1 MMMVIVD
8 KEESEANEI
17 ALLTRKERDW
27 LLGKTDVS
35 KPYEYRLRS
44 SIRKKI
50 QILTD
55 IELPLLMKSD
65 FLISCYESNSFGT
78 GLETGPDGGVR
89 TKEINPCS
97 LGKAKVP
104 GPNPGQ
110 GLLLFEKEGRNEDF
124 DNLKTL
130 QPLCWSYCTAATAA
144 TIATTT
150 TRAAADTTTAKPD
163 WC

>member
-1 MMMVIVD
+1 MIVMD
-8 KEESEANEI
+8 KEERESDEI
-17 ALLTRKERDW
+17 ALLTRTERDW

-44 SIRKKI
+44 GIRKKI

-65 FLISCYESNSFGT
+65 FLISCYESDNSLGT
-78 GLETGPDGGVR
+78 GLETGPDDVR

-97 LGKAKVP
+97 FGKAKVP

-110 GLLLFEKEGRNEDF
+110 GSLFCKKEE
-124 DNLKTL
+124 
-130 QPLCWSYCTAATAA
+130 
-144 TIATTT
+144 
-150 TRAAADTTTAKPD
+150 
-163 WC
+163 

>member
-1 MMMVIVD
+1 MIVID
-8 KEESEANEI
+8 KEERESDDI

-65 FLISCYESNSFGT
+65 FLISCYEFGDSLGT
-78 GLETGPDGGVR
+78 GLETGPHDVR
-89 TKEINPCS
+89 TKEISPCS
-97 LGKAKVP
+97 LGINTSLARVDT
-104 GPNPGQ
+104 
-110 GLLLFEKEGRNEDF
+110 FTTVDTF
-124 DNLKTL
+124 DH
-130 QPLCWSYCTAATAA
+130 
-144 TIATTT
+144 IF
-150 TRAAADTTTAKPD
+150 
-163 WC
+163 

>member
-1 MMMVIVD
+1 MIAMD
-8 KEESEANEI
+8 KEERESDEI

-65 FLISCYESNSFGT
+65 FLISCYESDNSLGT
-78 GLETGPDGGVR
+78 GLETGPDDVR
-89 TKEINPCS
+89 TKENINTS

-110 GLLLFEKEGRNEDF
+110 GSLFCLKE
-124 DNLKTL
+124 
-130 QPLCWSYCTAATAA
+130 Q
-144 TIATTT
+144 
-150 TRAAADTTTAKPD
+150 
-163 WC
+163 